1 MKLWPQAQ
9 SIRLKLGCRP
19 GYLGHSAAPVYGS
32 AIRMID
38 NVTLEPVVPPEGTPV
53 EGVIPARLN
62 VALVVGHKSGEV
74 GGSYEVKVVLHVPN
88 KDPHTFPT
96 SMAAEVCRT
105 TCAVVSS
112 SWPAASAS
120 SATTSLALGQR
131 AGRRTYHGLDERRP

>member
-38 NVTLEPVVPPEGTPV
+38 NVTLEPIVPPEGTPV

-62 VALVVGHKSGEV
+62 VALGRAQVRGGR
-74 GGSYEVKVVLHVPN
+74 GSYEVKVVLHVPN

-96 SMAAEVCRT
+96 YTITLDPRPHGGAN
-105 TCAVVSS
+105 AVFQIN
-112 SWPAASAS
+112 
-120 SATTSLALGQR
+120 L
-131 AGRRTYHGLDERRP
+131 GLDLAVPLSAGGDRTA

>member
-96 SMAAEVCRT
+96 YTITLDPRPHGGAN
-105 TCAVVSS
+105 AVFQIN
-112 SWPAASAS
+112 
-120 SATTSLALGQR
+120 L
-131 AGRRTYHGLDERRP
+131 GLDLAVPLSAGGDRTA

>member
-53 EGVIPARLN
+53 EGVIPARFN
-62 VALVVGHKSGEV
+62 VALGRAQVRGGR
-74 GGSYEVKVVLHVPN
+74 GSYEVKVVLHVPN

-96 SMAAEVCRT
+96 YTITLDPRPHGGAN
-105 TCAVVSS
+105 AVFQIN
-112 SWPAASAS
+112 
-120 SATTSLALGQR
+120 L
-131 AGRRTYHGLDERRP
+131 GLDLAVPLSAGGDRTA